1 MKYKILIAF
10 LVLYSCTINTTKI
23 DNRTPYNS
31 KGFAYIY
38 NDDDFKNNIIK
49 GKLDNSLLQVS
60 HASLKNN
67 ALIKIINPKTNES
80 ITIRNLKRIKY
91 PDFYKILITKK
102 VAEKLN
108 IQADFPLI
116 EILEIKKNK
125 SFIAKKAKIYSEEK
139 RISSNAP
146 VTSVQIS
153 NISKNKRNKIMNIKE
168 DFVILIGTFYRHET
182 ANFLKKRIIKEI
194 PEYDAKKLQIRKKSN
209 KQTDLISGPYN
220 TINFM
225 KNDYILLKKF
235 GFEELDIITYE

>member
-1 MKYKILIAF
+1 MN
-10 LVLYSCTINTTKI
+10 STKLE
-23 DNRTPYNS
+23 NRAPYNS

-38 NDDDFKNNIIK
+38 NDEDYKNNIIK
-49 GKLDNSLLQVS
+49 GKLNNSLLQVS

-67 ALIKIINPKTNES
+67 ALIKIINPKTNDS
-80 ITIRNLKRIKY
+80 LTIRNFKRIEY

-108 IQADFPLI
+108 IQSDLPLI

-125 SFIAKKAKIYSEEK
+125 SFIAKKAKIYNEEK
-139 RISSNAP
+139 KISSNAP
-146 VTSVQIS
+146 ITSVKIS
-153 NISKNKRNKIMNIKE
+153 NISKNKKTDRTNTKDK
-168 DFVILIGTFYRHET
+168 FVILIGTFYTNDT
-182 ANFLKKRIIKEI
+182 AKFLKKRIIKEI
-194 PEYDAKKLQIRKKSN
+194 PDYDVKKLQIRKKSN